1 MAATRSPVGYIEGWF
16 VDEDLRQLGVGR
28 ALVEA
33 AEDWARALGLR
44 EMASDTFISNDVSL
58 KAHLALGYE
67 EKERLIHFAK
77 VL

>member
-1 MAATRSPVGYIEGWF
+1 
-16 VDEDLRQLGVGR
+16 VGR
-28 ALVEA
+28 ALFEA
-33 AEDWARALGLR
+33 AEGWARGLGLR
-44 EMASDTFISNDVSL
+44 EIASDTFIANEISL